1 MSLKYAIESLGFT
14 TNALIDLCSDHALG
28 TSIYQV
34 ENALPEWIID
44 NGILRNSKANYFSI
58 GLYAIGDG
66 ESVLLMT
73 QNETAVVMLLVCKID
88 GKHVVLLNLRTEP
101 GLIGLTN
108 YSTTIQSTPSNYLR
122 KHGGKSTPFI
132 EVALDPESHGKVLYD
147 AVHHDWGDY
156 YLNKTKRFLIVE
168 LESLVEAPES
178 FCWLTLETAKKL
190 LLENHLVT
198 IDLRVCISYLS
209 AGSFQN
215 SAKSNPLSVA
225 INQKSLHSLNFVP
238 GAPDSRG
245 ISVAFFKT
253 ETKNREVDRWIQP
266 LLVPKS
272 ELKIRLAFTKN
283 SSGRV
288 YAIEKR
294 SQVGLLGNQLWFPS
308 QDVDGRIVRSVLTS
322 AEGGRFWKY
331 SVIIELIEVE
341 NIHESNAKSL
351 VSKRWI
357 SEQDLSNLVSRSL
370 QTSLELRMAW
380 SLIYAKDL
388 DTK

>member
-1 MSLKYAIESLGFT
+1 MSLNYAIKSFGFT
-14 TNALIDLCSDHALG
+14 ADALRELRSDHAMG
-28 TSIYQV
+28 TSISQV
-34 ENALPEWIID
+34 ESALPEWIID

-58 GLYAIGDG
+58 GLYAKEDG

-73 QNETAVVMLLVCKID
+73 QNETAIVVLLVCNID

-168 LESLVEAPES
+168 LESLVEAPEG
-178 FCWLTLETAKKL
+178 FYWLTLEAAKKL

-198 IDLRVCISYLS
+198 IDLRVCITYLS

-215 SAKSNPLSVA
+215 GVETYPVSVPD
-225 INQKSLHSLNFVP
+225 IQLWLRKLEFIP
-238 GAPDSRG
+238 GVPDSRG
-245 ISVAFFKT
+245 MSVAFFKI
-253 ETKNREVDRWIQP
+253 ETKTREVSSWIQP

-272 ELKIRLAFTKN
+272 ELKIQLAFTKN

-294 SQVGLLGNQLWFPS
+294 SQVGLLEQQLWFPALE
-308 QDVDGRIVRSVLTS
+308 VKGRIARSVLTS
-322 AEGGRFWKY
+322 AEGGRFWRY
-331 SVIIELIEVE
+331 SVAIELIEVE
-341 NIHESNAKSL
+341 NNHDSNFKSGGSMRW
-351 VSKRWI
+351 VSA
-357 SEQDLSNLVSRSL
+357 QDLSKLVSQSL